1 MAHKEPVGHQGR
13 SMAEGSAGARL
24 QILATEHWS
33 LLATRSLTYSE
44 GFSRVGMFFTVLTG
58 AVIALA
64 LLAQAEHFNQA
75 FVSVA
80 LLILSVVFIIGLAT
94 LGRLSA
100 LNREDVLWVAAM
112 NRLRHAYLE
121 MDPDLAPYFY
131 TDTHDDIKG
140 TLATMG
146 LAPPGRRIVSDL
158 AHGSTTLPAMLA
170 VIVEVVAGVLGAL
183 TAAELG
189 TGEGVAI
196 LVGAGTFL
204 VMATLVGVLMQR
216 SFMAFASGLQ
226 ARFPSNGG
234 C

>member
-1 MAHKEPVGHQGR
+1 MAHNQPTGDGER
-13 SMAEGSAGARL
+13 SIASGSASARL

-44 GFSRVGMFFTVLTG
+44 SFSRVGMFFTVLTG

-64 LLAQAEHFNQA
+64 LLAQAERFNQA
-75 FVSVA
+75 FISVA
-80 LLILSVVFIIGLAT
+80 LLILSVVFIVGLAT

-100 LNREDVLWVAAM
+100 LNREDFLWVAAM

-121 MDPDLAPYFY
+121 IDPDLAPYFY
-131 TDTHDDIKG
+131 TDTHDDMKG

-146 LAPPGRRIVSDL
+146 LGTPGRRILSDL

-170 VIVEVVAGVLGAL
+170 VIVLVVAGVLGAL

-189 TGEGVAI
+189 AGEGVAI
-196 LVGAGTFL
+196 LLGAATFL
-204 VMATLVGVLMQR
+204 IMATVFGLLMQR

-226 ARFPSNGG
+226 ARFPSAA
-234 C
+234 